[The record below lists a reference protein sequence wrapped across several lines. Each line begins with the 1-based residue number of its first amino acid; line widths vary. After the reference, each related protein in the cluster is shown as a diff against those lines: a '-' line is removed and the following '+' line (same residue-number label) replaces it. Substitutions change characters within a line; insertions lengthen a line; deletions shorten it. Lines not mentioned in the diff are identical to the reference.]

1 MKKILITQKVEC
13 KEDIK
18 EMRDVLAHDWYTL
31 ALNCGFLPIIA
42 PNNLILTKE
51 LLSQVKI
58 DGIILSGGNTLHKY
72 GGDTK
77 DRDELE
83 HFLIDYALLHNIKI
97 LGVCRGMQVILDY
110 FKVNLYPVINHVR
123 VCHELDDGSIVN
135 SYHNYGAYEV
145 KKPLIA
151 LKYASNDKVVEAI
164 TCLNHKNLKAVMWH
178 PERSLQ
184 GSTQDIQLIKDHF
197 EL

>member
-13 KEDIK
+13 KKDIK
-18 EMRDVLAHDWYTL
+18 EVRDVLAHDWYKL
-31 ALNCGFLPIIA
+31 ALRCGFLPLMA

-51 LLSQVKI
+51 LLAQIKI
-58 DGIILSGGNTLHKY
+58 DGIILSGGNTLYKY

-83 HFLIDYALLHNIKI
+83 HFLIDYALEHDLKL
-97 LGVCRGMQVILDY
+97 LGVCRGMQVILDH
-110 FKVNLYPVINHVR
+110 FNVDLYPVINHVR

-135 SYHNYGAYEV
+135 SYHNYGAYEL
-145 KKPLIA
+145 KSPLVA
-151 LKYASNDKVVEAI
+151 LKHSNEDKVIEAI
-164 TCLNHKNLKAVMWH
+164 TCIGHENLKAVMWH
-178 PERSLQ
+178 PERELL
-184 GSTQDIQLIKDHF
+184 GNCLDVKLIKDHF